1 MIQNPIT
8 QKQRT
13 LPEID
18 RGTLLGGMALGL
30 VVGGL
35 VTLFTAPTGSKENRK
50 QLDEFT
56 QQVRERVETTMPSD
70 PIEESMAAGK
80 AAAARRRD
88 EMGRR

>member
-1 MIQNPIT
+1 MMENPIT
-8 QKQRT
+8 QNRRA

-18 RGTLLGGMALGL
+18 RGTLLGGMVLGL
-30 VVGGL
+30 IVGGL

-56 QQVRERVETTMPSD
+56 QQVRERVETAIPSD

-88 EMGRR
+88 EMGKR